1 MDNSEKQM
9 DEINKVNISF
19 QVMRTIGSYQK
30 KRGKVVVKRNQFC
43 HKVQNLSFS
52 GELKIVYIHLDFEYI

>member
-1 MDNSEKQM
+1 MKSAAGMKLEVILLSERIQMVSDKHYDFTNVVNSEKQM

-30 KRGKVVVKRNQFC
+30 KRGRW
-43 HKVQNLSFS
+43 
-52 GELKIVYIHLDFEYI
+52 